1 MDSQPILTIIT
12 VTYNAEKYVARTLRS
27 VQAALSQVADP
38 ALIEYLIIDG
48 LSKDSTLSI
57 CQQYSS
63 IISRIVS
70 EKDRGIYD
78 AMNKGMELATGQ
90 YLWFLNAGDEIF
102 NSKVLAGL
110 LSATATRADVY
121 YSDAMMVDESGREH
135 GLRSQFTPHSLPENI
150 QWTDFAL
157 GMKICHQAFIVRKQV
172 APVYDISNLSA
183 DIDWEITCLQRAG
196 RVQFL
201 PFILCRYLMGGTSVQ
216 NHRRSLVDR
225 FLVLQKH
232 FGTIQ
237 ATFNHLRIFWR
248 GAVFAMR
255 RGKYW

>member
-1 MDSQPILTIIT
+1 MDNQPILTIIT
-12 VTYNAEKYVARTLRS
+12 VTYNAEEYVERTLRS
-27 VQAALSQVADP
+27 VQVALSHVADP

-48 LSKDSTLSI
+48 LSTDATLSI

-78 AMNKGMELATGQ
+78 AMNKGIRLANGQ

-102 NSKVLAGL
+102 DKTVLAGL
-110 LSATATRADVY
+110 LIATASKADIY
-121 YSDAMMVDESGREH
+121 YSDAMMVDENSREH
-135 GLRSQFTPHSLPENI
+135 GLRSQFTPHTLPENI
-150 QWTDFAL
+150 KWTDFAL
-157 GMKICHQAFIVRKQV
+157 GMKICHQAFIARKQV
-172 APVYDISNLSA
+172 VPFYDISNLSA
-183 DIDWEITCLQRAG
+183 DIDWEIMCLKRAG
-196 RVQFL
+196 NAQFL

-216 NHRRSLVDR
+216 NHGRSLVDR

-232 FGTIQ
+232 FGTIR
-237 ATFNHLRIFWR
+237 AALNHLRIFWR
-248 GAVFAMR
+248 GAVFALR